1 MINIIVDLSKYINI
15 LLIACYTYCAFRVL
29 GYKDKQKQKRIYST
43 MARIIYSFHF
53 VSYLILFIRGRS
65 VKIAL
70 LYGAQVVLITLV
82 LLLYQWIYHNL
93 SKLILHNM
101 VFLLTI
107 GYTILTRLS
116 YDKALKQFFISGIT
130 LIICLVIPI
139 IIDKLKYLKKFGWA
153 YGVLGVLML
162 LSVFIWGVEQYGA
175 TNWIKVAG
183 ISLQPSEFVKIIF
196 VFCIAGL
203 LSKRKDFR
211 YVVVV
216 TALAALHVLI
226 LVLEKDLGGALIYFV
241 TYLVMLYIAT
251 KSPVYF
257 FLGLGAGSVASFIA
271 YNVFYHV
278 KVRVMAWS
286 NPWAYI
292 DREGYQ
298 VTQSLFAIGTGGWF
312 GMGLTKGL
320 PTSIP
325 VVDSDFIFS
334 AISEEM
340 GGIFALCLVLICIS
354 CFIMFVLIAMKLE
367 DEFYRIIA
375 MGLSVMYIFQIF
387 LSIGGVT
394 KFIPSTGVT
403 LPLISYG
410 GSSMLSSLIMFHVMQ
425 GLNILSQDRNDGSEK
440 KRKQRKEKDAVQVK
454 KQARS

>member
-1 MINIIVDLSKYINI
+1 
-15 LLIACYTYCAFRVL
+15 
-29 GYKDKQKQKRIYST
+29 
-43 MARIIYSFHF
+43 
-53 VSYLILFIRGRS
+53 
-65 VKIAL
+65 
-70 LYGAQVVLITLV
+70 
-82 LLLYQWIYHNL
+82 
-93 SKLILHNM
+93 M
-101 VFLLTI
+101 VFLLVI
-107 GYTILTRLS
+107 GYTMLTRLS
-116 YDKALKQFFISGIT
+116 YDKALKQFFISGVT
-130 LIICLVIPI
+130 LTICLVIPI
-139 IIDKLKYLKKFGWA
+139 IIDKLKHLKKFGWA
-153 YGVLGVLML
+153 YGVLGIVML

-175 TNWIKVAG
+175 TNWIRVAG
-183 ISLQPSEFVKIIF
+183 ISIQPSEFVKIIF

-216 TALAALHVLI
+216 TVLAAIHVLI
-226 LVLEKDLGGALIYFV
+226 LVFERDLGGALIYFV

-251 KSPVYF
+251 KSPLYF
-257 FLGLGAGSVASFIA
+257 FLGLGAGSVASFVA
-271 YNVFYHV
+271 YKAFYHV

-292 DREGYQ
+292 DKEGYQ

-340 GGIFALCLVLICIS
+340 GGIFALCLILICIS
-354 CFIMFVLIAMKLE
+354 CFLMFINTAMKLE

-375 MGLSVMYIFQIF
+375 IGLSVMYIFQIF
-387 LSIGGVT
+387 LSVGGVT

-425 GLNILSQDRNDGSEK
+425 GLYILSQDRNDGSEK
-440 KRKQRKEKDAVQVK
+440 RRKLKKEKDSLKVK
-454 KQARS
+454 KQSRA